1 MGTLKCNTVPHH
13 KCWLTS
19 FQNQCKDQCLKNSE
33 KTIMGW
39 QHISDL
45 FKWYNHPEERVE
57 TCNQKNRKG
66 RTVRAERVV
75 ENKRKTYAEAVKR
88 HNNTALKEV
97 AEEPLHKNN
106 PFCFNLLNT

>member
-1 MGTLKCNTVPHH
+1 MLADFFSKPVQGSLLKE
-13 KCWLTS
+13 
-19 FQNQCKDQCLKNSE
+19 FR

-45 FKWYNHPEERVE
+45 FKSYNHPEERVE
-57 TCNQKNRKG
+57 TCNQKNLEG
-66 RTVRAERVV
+66 RTSRAEHVA

-97 AEEPLHKNN
+97 AEDLIK
-106 PFCFNLLNT
+106 